1 MDRGEE
7 QTSVHGSNEID
18 LSSLEQLTRGDKAS
32 INSLIGD
39 LSTANEEDM
48 ARLIQLFTKHDLNA
62 LSGLAHR
69 VKGGARIIRAHRLI
83 QCCEQLEVVC
93 TGRDT
98 SRLAEAVDELQREME
113 QLAEKLDLYVA

>member
-1 MDRGEE
+1 
-7 QTSVHGSNEID
+7 VHGSNEID

-113 QLAEKLDLYVA
+113 QLADKLDLYVA